1 MPEKFKNMRM
11 VTHHEYVTTDK
22 LIDASKILKE
32 LKKFIESKNAPELQT
47 VIEEVEFDKK
57 IRSSCLVLR
66 SLKKEMNTLLIIFR
80 VVNFGK
86 ITVGTYYSCIRGADS
101 EWDAE
106 SIHTNIKEKMNKTPY
121 TFEYY
126 CAFELLLE
134 LGWKILKDL
143 LNSA

>member
-1 MPEKFKNMRM
+1 MPEKFKNMSM
-11 VTHHEYVTTDK
+11 VTHHEYIVKDK
-22 LIDASKILKE
+22 LIDTHDILEKV
-32 LKKFIESKNAPELQT
+32 KNVIESRDLPEIQT

-57 IRSSCLVLR
+57 IRSPCLILR
-66 SLKKEMNTLLIIFR
+66 CLKREMNSLLIIFR
-80 VVNFGK
+80 VINFGK

-106 SIHTNIKEKMNKTPY
+106 SVHTNIKEKMNKTPH

-126 CAFELLLE
+126 CAFELLLDI
-134 LGWKILKDL
+134 GWKTLKDL